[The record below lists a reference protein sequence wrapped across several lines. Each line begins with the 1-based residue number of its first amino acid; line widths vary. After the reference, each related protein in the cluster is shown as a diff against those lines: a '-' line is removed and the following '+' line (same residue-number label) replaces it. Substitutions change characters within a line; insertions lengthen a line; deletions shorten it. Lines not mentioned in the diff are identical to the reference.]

1 MRTHK
6 VDKMDELSHQAS
18 SEFDSSLKSF
28 LHYISQ
34 DNLSGMLSVLNC
46 VESFHRQCLLNG
58 RFRSADHIIKQPAS
72 VWECENLVQQLSVEY
87 PLSVAIVYHSIN
99 CFKALVENGCDLF
112 LQDYRGN
119 SVVHLLVYVSVAK
132 TDNHAVEMYDFILSR
147 LKTVRERRQ
156 LLSHRSDDGFLAMD
170 LAAKHGCVKL
180 FRAILYTEGNYRAV
194 ISQQGKIALNSF
206 NFGGDDSS
214 CMSFLWQ
221 LTWTEDTV
229 KKLEAV
235 KEILKI
241 PVVSKMIYQR
251 FYAALPYVCFWMLM
265 RCMHGILFLIIDT
278 MLFNLYHTH
287 NCNSD
292 GTLKANVSTDM
303 FYSEWVANHFFSQ
316 TNGSLPANV
325 MTASMYS
332 IMYAICTIVFDIAEI
347 IYLMEN
353 SKMINRSYVVK
364 LWREYLVNSNFY
376 RTVMLLLAI
385 CTIAM
390 SVTKL
395 VSMSEHTEDT
405 NELLVIISLL
415 NRIFITFSIFYFIQ
429 LLPMIGFFVI
439 GFQKMLAALAR
450 FALLQGG
457 IIFVF
462 STLFRHVHI
471 YLCKPDIHSCIPSQS
486 IYRTFLI
493 MLNMVTVVEEGRCS
507 VVGEYC
513 LMLLHILY
521 VFVVAVMTINYL
533 IAIMSSVYNIFAF
546 QENSAVLLH
555 RVHIFLT
562 LERRLKMIQ
571 QYIPK
576 LCPSDPNKKIIIRE
590 IDKDFDEMQHIRL
603 EAGPFGIQCD
613 LQMQK

>member
-6 VDKMDELSHQAS
+6 VDIMNELSPQAS
-18 SEFDSSLKSF
+18 SEFDSSLKLF

-34 DNLSGMLSVLNC
+34 DNLSGMLSVLNG
-46 VESFHRQCLLNG
+46 VESSHRQCLLNG

-87 PLSVAIVYHSIN
+87 PLSVAIVYRSIN

-132 TDNHAVEMYDFILSR
+132 ADNHAVEMYDFILSR
-147 LKTVRERRQ
+147 LNTVKERRQ
-156 LLSHRSDDGFLAMD
+156 LLSHRSDDGLLAMD

-180 FRAILYTEGNYRAV
+180 FRAILYTEGYYRAV
-194 ISQQGKIALNSF
+194 TSQQGSIVVNSF
-206 NFGGDDSS
+206 SFGGDDTS

-221 LTWTEDTV
+221 LTWTEDTE
-229 KKLEAV
+229 KNSEAV
-235 KEILKI
+235 NELLKI
-241 PVVSKMIYQR
+241 PVVSNMIHQR

-278 MLFNLYHTH
+278 KLYSLYFTY

-292 GTLKANVSTDM
+292 GTLNFNESTDIS
-303 FYSEWVANHFFSQ
+303 YSDWLTKHLFLD
-316 TNGSLPANV
+316 GPLPAELV
-325 MTASMYS
+325 AQSMYG
-332 IMYAICTIVFDIAEI
+332 ITYAVCTIMFDIAEI
-347 IYLMEN
+347 IYLIKN

-364 LWREYLVNSNFY
+364 LLGDYLVNTNFY
-376 RTVMLLLAI
+376 RAVTLMFAI
-385 CTIAM
+385 SCIIQTM
-390 SVTKL
+390 TQL
-395 VSMSEHTEDT
+395 VSPLKHIGITSDILAMIT
-405 NELLVIISLL
+405 LL
-415 NRIFITFSIFYFIQ
+415 NRILVTFSVLYFIQ

-450 FALLQGG
+450 FSLLQGV

-462 STLFRHVHI
+462 STLFEHVHM
-471 YLCKPDIHSCIPSQS
+471 YLCKPSIYTCNSRQS
-486 IYRTFLI
+486 IYVTFLI
-493 MLNMVTVVEEGRCS
+493 MLNMVTVVEAGQCS
-507 VVGEYC
+507 YLGDIC
-513 LMLLHILY
+513 LQLLHILY

-571 QYIPK
+571 RYIPK

-603 EAGPFGIQCD
+603 EAGPFGKQCD
-613 LQMQK
+613 LQMQT